1 MLPIDSIH
9 QAVYTMKCHKSG
21 LFFDVHSI
29 TDLIWSTF
37 LQPPTTSAEDVSAEN
52 WHIDQSHLQLSLAK
66 SDDICWLVIHSF
78 HVPYPPMTTPTT
90 HWEQLDLRD
99 EDFQIPLPLPQH
111 EARELREKLGQ
122 LEAKPITTRWWQ
134 RESVEF
140 QTGLWPLNTVTKNR
154 YVWTLALSLSLSRWQ
169 NQGAFQAGFQKET
182 RSIFDLKIS
191 SNTKLQVL
199 YLHVF
204 ANVLQKSQGSLLL
217 ADSAFPGCS
226 GMNSNLQRC
235 GRCFMR
241 WPWHG

>member
-154 YVWTLALSLSLSRWQ
+154 YVWTLALSLSLSLQ
-169 NQGAFQAGFQKET
+169 MTES
-182 RSIFDLKIS
+182 RSFS
-191 SNTKLQVL
+191 SRVSERNPK
-199 YLHVF
+199 YF
-204 ANVLQKSQGSLLL
+204 
-217 ADSAFPGCS
+217 
-226 GMNSNLQRC
+226 
-235 GRCFMR
+235 
-241 WPWHG
+241 WP

>member
-1 MLPIDSIH
+1 MRISRFPCR
-9 QAVYTMKCHKSG
+9 Y
-21 LFFDVHSI
+21 
-29 TDLIWSTF
+29 
-37 LQPPTTSAEDVSAEN
+37 
-52 WHIDQSHLQLSLAK
+52 
-66 SDDICWLVIHSF
+66 
-78 HVPYPPMTTPTT
+78 
-90 HWEQLDLRD
+90 
-99 EDFQIPLPLPQH
+99 
-111 EARELREKLGQ
+111 
-122 LEAKPITTRWWQ
+122 
-134 RESVEF
+134 
-140 QTGLWPLNTVTKNR
+140 LNTKLENFEKSWVSWKLSQSRLDGDKGNPLKEISNSK
-154 YVWTLALSLSLSRWQ
+154 YCYKKIDTLELSLSLSLSRWQ